1 MFDSQRTAVQAEVI
15 VFGVPHDLV
24 CILLQIDRPGP
35 VGIPQYLF
43 RLLGG
48 HAVLLNDPLQT
59 GLSVRVEVDVQ
70 RILPV

>member
-24 CILLQIDRPGP
+24 GILLQIDRPGP

-43 RLLGG
+43 RLLAGTPYCSTIRFRR
-48 HAVLLNDPLQT
+48 VC
-59 GLSVRVEVDVQ
+59 LSA
-70 RILPV
+70 